1 MAQNSKFCP
10 DCGNEILAG
19 ETFCSSC
26 GKAISKPSGKFSS
39 LSGFQT
45 ETQQPIMMM
54 QGAQPW
60 KGGGLATASKE
71 IFTDTNR
78 VAPSLLQD
86 PSSPNPIIIVII
98 LGILSAVFAYV
109 TQIKTVVI
117 IGEDIPSEMIS
128 QIDQT
133 GGASILTL
141 ATSFIGIFLEWYIGS
156 WLLGLFLKGGFPP
169 NNILKF
175 ETSAAMR
182 KLNAYRYIPAII
194 GLSILTVILFVSPDQ
209 TATYHM
215 DLLPFLNIE
224 APLPVYSGF
233 GSLYNIALAAIEI
246 IAGLIS
252 IYLLYKA
259 VMANGYQGS
268 MLYVVIIIS
277 FLVNVLP
284 FF

>member
-10 DCGNEILAG
+10 ECGNEIIAG

-26 GKAISKPSGKFSS
+26 GKAISQPSGKFSS

-54 QGAQPW
+54 KGAQKW
-60 KGGGLATASKE
+60 EGGGLATATKE

-98 LGILSAVFAYV
+98 LGILSAVFVYV

-117 IGEDIPSEMIS
+117 IGDDIPSEMIS
-128 QIDQT
+128 QIEQT

-141 ATSFIGIFLEWYIGS
+141 ATAFIGIFLEWYIGS

-182 KLNAYRYIPAII
+182 KLNAYRYIPAVIGITIQII
-194 GLSILTVILFVSPDQ
+194 IIFASPDQ
-209 TATYHM
+209 TAVYHM
-215 DLLPFLNIE
+215 ETFFGVEI
-224 APLPVYSGF
+224 PLPTYSGF
-233 GSLYNIALAAIEI
+233 GSLYNLTVAVTEI
-246 IAGLIS
+246 IAGLVS